1 MKIVTVRQLTLATL
15 VVLPFAAHATGTCTN
30 EPKAKWMKERDVT
43 TQFEKEG
50 YQVKRIKAEGTC
62 YEVYA
67 LDKNA
72 KRHEMVVD
80 PIDGKPVKEEANE

>member
-1 MKIVTVRQLTLATL
+1 MKIATVRQLSLAAL
-15 VVLPFAAHATGTCTN
+15 IVLPFAAHATGTCTN
-30 EPKAKWMKERDVT
+30 EPKAKWMKEGDVT
-43 TQFEKEG
+43 AQFEKEG

-72 KRHEMVVD
+72 KRHEMVVN